1 VVLDYY
7 AKITKLGGNMAFT
20 KVQQAQISGSLS
32 FNDALGAG
40 SSLASRSTLAGDL
53 DALRSQVK
61 RVLGQT
67 NWYDDLAGSQ
77 NLSAIYTAV
86 HMDGTKANFQGAIDV
101 AGVADFDSAAYFAGA
116 VGVSGSLA
124 VAQAATFANGA
135 SISGAALDVNAD
147 LTANKISIDGDVASR
162 LYIVDSDGSIK
173 DESKLVFDGSAM
185 SITGG
190 LYASGPAGL
199 SGSLDVAGI
208 AKFAAAIS
216 GSAGLE
222 ISAGG
227 ASISGGAAI
236 TGDLTVTED
245 AAIMGDLST
254 MSDLAVAGNSEL
266 VGTLAVTGSVHMLS
280 SARIDGILDVNNVV
294 SASALKIDGDVA
306 QRLYIVDSDGSL
318 KDESKLIFDGSAM
331 SITGG
336 IYASGPAGLSGSLQV
351 AGMAGF
357 AQAVSMAST
366 LTVTGATT
374 LNGGLSMDSGAFS
387 VQDGTG
393 NVATAGSLSVAGG
406 AQLNGG
412 LTMDTDKFVVADGT
426 GNTSIAGTLG
436 VLGAAQLGSTLGVTG
451 AVTLSSTLSAGAS
464 TLSSLG
470 VTNNATVGGT
480 LGVTGAATFSAGAAI
495 NGAAL
500 DVNAD
505 LTSNKISIDGDVAQR
520 LYIVDSDGSIK
531 DEAKL
536 TFDGSKL
543 DVTGDIRV
551 SGNAQVDGNLL
562 VKGAFTYVETE
573 NMKVKD
579 AFIYLATG
587 SNGSVDSGIVL
598 SKGAGASYDLVVGQ
612 DGGAGELIFAQVA
625 HNADGTTPAD
635 LNGAALVKAWM
646 SGSYFGNAEGTEL
659 GHAGISAGAMELKSA
674 AGVDLMLVA
683 RGDESFKLASDG
695 DQAQFE
701 AQFGAGV
708 SLVDAIISAASGG
721 NFKQDAFLP
730 GVVAAD
736 TNIAFSSVGT
746 LRAASVA
753 DDAAKKLAMDVYL
766 NGVRLSYG
774 DDYIISSTTQLQLKV
789 ATVAEDRIFVAIH
802 NAA

>member
-1 VVLDYY
+1 MQ
-7 AKITKLGGNMAFT
+7 KITKLGGKMAFT

-32 FNDALGAG
+32 FDDGLSAG
-40 SSLASRSTLAGDL
+40 SLLASRSTLAGDL
-53 DALRSQVK
+53 DALRSQMK
-61 RVLGQT
+61 RVLGVS
-67 NWYDDLAGSQ
+67 NWYDELDGSQ
-77 NLSAIYTAV
+77 NLSAIYAAV
-86 HMDGTKANFQGAIDV
+86 HMDGTKSNFQGAIDV
-101 AGVADFDSAAYFAGA
+101 AGVADFDSAAYFASS
-116 VGVSGSLA
+116 VGISGSLA
-124 VAQAATFANGA
+124 VAQAASFANGA

-147 LTANKISIDGDVASR
+147 LTANKISIDGDAAGR
-162 LYIVDSDGSIK
+162 LYIVDADGSLK
-173 DESKLVFDGSAM
+173 DEGNLMYNGSQ
-185 SITGG
+185 
-190 LYASGPAGL
+190 
-199 SGSLDVAGI
+199 LDVIGNFDVSGWADIGGALDVGGI
-208 AKFAAAIS
+208 ATFDSAIS

-227 ASISGGAAI
+227 ASITGGAAI
-236 TGDLTVTED
+236 TGDLAVTED

-306 QRLYIVDSDGSL
+306 QRLYIVNADGSL
-318 KDESKLIFDGSAM
+318 KDESKLTFDGSAL
-331 SITGG
+331 SVDGG
-336 IYASGPAGLSGSLQV
+336 LYASGPAGLSGSLQV

-412 LTMDTDKFVVADGT
+412 LTMDTDKFVVANET

-480 LGVTGAATFSAGAAI
+480 LGVTGAATFNAGATI
-495 NGAAL
+495 NEAAL
-500 DVNAD
+500 DVNAN
-505 LTSNKISIDGDVAQR
+505 LTANKISIDGDTAQR
-520 LYIVDSDGSIK
+520 LYIVDSDGSMK
-531 DEAKL
+531 DEGNL
-536 TFDGSKL
+536 MYDGSKL
-543 DVTGDIRV
+543 DIIGGLRV
-551 SGNAQVDGNLL
+551 SGNAQVDGDLL
-562 VKGAFTYVETE
+562 VKGAFTYIETT

-587 SNGSVDSGIVL
+587 SNGSVDSGFIL

-625 HNADGTTPAD
+625 HNAAGDSPAD
-635 LNGAALVKAWM
+635 LAGAALVKAWM
-646 SGSYFGNAEGTEL
+646 SGSYYGSVEGTEL
-659 GHAGISAGAMELKSA
+659 AHVGISEGKMELKSA

-683 RGDESFKLASDG
+683 RGDESFKLADDG

-708 SLVDAIISAASGG
+708 SIVDAIISAASGG
-721 NFKQDAFLP
+721 NFKQDSFVP

-746 LRAASVA
+746 LRAGAVAS
-753 DDAAKKLAMDVYL
+753 DAIKKVAMDVYL

-802 NAA
+802 NAAA